1 MTYFVPNN
9 KSNILLRFFSKYALL
24 NGLAEDTALVD
35 IIATVISS
43 QEATAAAEVV
53 EAVEEEEEDTSAVE
67 VTGEAVEF
75 TTTSMATMDLNME
88 AMVDRNQV

>member
-53 EAVEEEEEDTSAVE
+53 EAVEEEEDTSAVE